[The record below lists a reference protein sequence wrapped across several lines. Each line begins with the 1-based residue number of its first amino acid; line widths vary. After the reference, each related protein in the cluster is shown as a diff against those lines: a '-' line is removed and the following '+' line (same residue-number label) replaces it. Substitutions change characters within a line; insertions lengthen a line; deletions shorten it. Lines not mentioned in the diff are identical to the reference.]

1 MPTSSEMSRAS
12 ESLQAVARKL
22 AISSETVKVHRNHLY
37 SKLGIKS
44 QSELFALFLQ
54 TQRG

>member
-1 MPTSSEMSRAS
+1 MSRAS

-22 AISSETVKVHRNHLY
+22 AISSETVKVHRKHLY

-54 TQRG
+54 AQRG